1 MSSDPPVALTWELPD
16 DSHAQD
22 HAVPKSSGHISS
34 TSVPTIAS
42 STNAQMLPPPPG
54 PLGRIKS
61 IWGPGWVHQPED
73 KWKKSLR
80 RGSNTT
86 VSPRTMPAVV
96 TGGIAQPDTH
106 FAGPFNSLHSENVV
120 KRGQKAG
127 DFCSDNAETEY
138 PLPRVALMA
147 YLDRL
152 AKEKGELALRTGEK
166 NPSFN
171 PSERLIEPVY
181 PPVKWDATQGRRRVM
196 CTYDQSETEADVD
209 LAEPKRGPPRDYQPG
224 LERTAYPILP
234 SFAHMLE
241 SAGLTNDNLPLLPW
255 ETSNSSGDERSDVT
269 ARSQGHDN
277 SAGSLL
283 QQRSRKM
290 SAINRK
296 LATDMTQDEFILHS
310 KRGDE
315 QRELEWAAYVKQFL
329 AENPED
335 QAYPYTNRG
344 MVDAQVDLQPTSDGH
359 VHQREH
365 LLATN
370 FNQSVANLLKAQVLP
385 TTTGSMSY
393 NHLDRPLTYGY
404 GHVVQRPPYEVN
416 RLDFYP
422 PSSVPATNQGM
433 SDAQLQLH
441 QIEANH
447 LRRRDTLN
455 AQYIRKHFKSPMDS
469 LPEAQEVP
477 AVGPG
482 QPSDSLTAT
491 HLQHD
496 APAYL
501 ERYAPPDIQH
511 ASPTPLRSNYLDR
524 YAPAHIQDALKDAAS
539 SHLDHHAP
547 SHLQGAA
554 PTHLGHHASSHL
566 QRAASQRSSD
576 DFAYFDEFR
585 FDPEPQ
591 NRIPGFGLDPY
602 PSKASYGH
610 SAQQISRPFA
620 MQGQGGNNAPSSTPQ
635 GFFRPSFVHSSQQSS
650 VAVASQG
657 PGEYQAS
664 SPAPQKFFRPS
675 FVHSAQQSSISVAS
689 QGVPGEY
696 QASSSA
702 PQPSFHLNNLQSS
715 YSRVQSLQP
724 EMQQGLIKPSAP
736 LHTGLLKHER
746 TESDTSQHQTDVQSG
761 YGYSYGQDVE
771 SLNRVHGQSV
781 GRKSL
786 QPNMAHDNWGYGQS
800 SFANPSFQTTLQPYQ
815 SHGDSSLAGNSQP
828 NAARP
833 IPVSHPSPS
842 TNLQTQETQSQQHPH
857 SRPVARGRAKG
868 RSTRRSQD
876 PAMQI
881 PLYVPPDWNQQPG
894 ATVGNWSMQQ
904 YPSGS
909 FQQPQ
914 QQAPY
919 GPTDAASS
927 SFTVGPA
934 NQTPSVG
941 PSVHKPVEPRYNYHA
956 NNSMAPSKRI
966 RLYRPGGDA
975 MYPHLAPGASDQ
987 YQALTHSGR
996 PSLEV
1001 AAQGEAMPFVEA
1013 SKELGPAEWGVIK
1026 IGNVS
1031 AS

>member
-1 MSSDPPVALTWELPD
+1 MALTGELPD

-22 HAVPKSSGHISS
+22 HAVPKSSDHISS

-54 PLGRIKS
+54 PLDRSKG
-61 IWGPGWVHQPED
+61 IWGPGWLHQPED
-73 KWKKSLR
+73 KWKESLR

-96 TGGIAQPDTH
+96 TGGIAQHDTH
-106 FAGPFNSLHSENVV
+106 FAGLSNSLHSENVF
-120 KRGQKAG
+120 KRDQKAG

-138 PLPRVALMA
+138 PPPKVALMA

-152 AKEKGELALRTGEK
+152 AKEKGERALRTGEK

-181 PPVKWDATQGRRRVM
+181 PPVEWDATQGRRRVM

-209 LAEPKRGPPRDYQPG
+209 LAEPKCDPPRDCQLG

-241 SAGLTNDNLPLLPW
+241 SAGLTNDDLPLLLW
-255 ETSNSSGDERSDVT
+255 ETPNSSGDERSDVT
-269 ARSQGHDN
+269 TRSQGHDN

-290 SAINRK
+290 SATNRK

-315 QRELEWAAYVKQFL
+315 QRELEWAAYVKQIL

-335 QAYPYTNRG
+335 QTYPSTNRG

-365 LLATN
+365 PLAAN
-370 FNQSVANLLKAQVLP
+370 FNQPVANLFKAQVLP
-385 TTTGSMSY
+385 TTTGGMSY
-393 NHLDRPLTYGY
+393 NHLNRPLTYGD

-422 PSSVPATNQGM
+422 PSSVSATNSGT
-433 SDAQLQLH
+433 SDAQLLLH

-447 LRRRDTLN
+447 LRRRNTLDT
-455 AQYIRKHFKSPMDS
+455 QYIRKHFKSPMES
-469 LPEAQEVP
+469 LPEAREVP
-477 AVGPG
+477 AVASG
-482 QPSDSLTAT
+482 QPSDSLAAT
-491 HLQHD
+491 HLQQV

-501 ERYAPPDIQH
+501 ERYAPTDVQH
-511 ASPTPLRSNYLDR
+511 PSPTPLRSNYLDR
-524 YAPAHIQDALKDAAS
+524 YAPAHIQDALKDSAS
-539 SHLDHHAP
+539 SHRDHHAP
-547 SHLQGAA
+547 SHLQSAA
-554 PTHLGHHASSHL
+554 PIHLGHHASSHL
-566 QRAASQRSSD
+566 QRAAQRSSD
-576 DFAYFDEFR
+576 ETAYFDEFR
-585 FDPEPQ
+585 FNPKPQ
-591 NRIPGFGLDPY
+591 DRIPGFGLDPY
-602 PSKASYGH
+602 PSKAGNGH
-610 SAQQISRPFA
+610 STPHILRPFA
-620 MQGQGGNNAPSSTPQ
+620 MQAQGGNKAPSSTPQ
-635 GFFRPSFVHSSQQSS
+635 EFFRPSFVHSSQQSS
-650 VAVASQG
+650 V
-657 PGEYQAS
+657 
-664 SPAPQKFFRPS
+664 
-675 FVHSAQQSSISVAS
+675 SVAS
-689 QGVPGEY
+689 QGLGEY
-696 QASSSA
+696 QASSSTS
-702 PQPSFHLNNLQSS
+702 QPSFYPNNLQSP
-715 YSRVQSLQP
+715 YSGVRSLQP
-724 EMQQGLIKPSAP
+724 GMQQGLIKRSAP
-736 LHTGLLKHER
+736 LHTGLLKHGR
-746 TESDTSQHQTDVQSG
+746 TESDTSQHQIDAQSG

-771 SLNRVHGQSV
+771 SLTRVHGQSV
-781 GRKSL
+781 GQKSL
-786 QPNMAHDNWGYGQS
+786 QPNMAHNNWGYGQG
-800 SFANPSFQTTLQPYQ
+800 SFVNPSFQTPLQQYQ
-815 SHGDSSLAGNSQP
+815 SHGDSSQAGNSQP
-828 NAARP
+828 NAAQP
-833 IPVSHPSPS
+833 IPVSHPSPD
-842 TNLQTQETQSQQHPH
+842 TNLQTQESQPQQHPH
-857 SRPVARGRAKG
+857 SQPVARGRAKG

-881 PLYVPPDWNQQPG
+881 PLYVPSDWNQQPG

-904 YPSGS
+904 YPGGS

-941 PSVHKPVEPRYNYHA
+941 PSVHRPVEPRYNYHA
-956 NNSMAPSKRI
+956 DNSMAPSKRI
-966 RLYRPGGDA
+966 RHYRPGGDA
-975 MYPHLAPGASDQ
+975 IYPHLAPGASDQ
-987 YQALTHSGR
+987 YQALTHSGQ

-1013 SKELGPAEWGVIK
+1013 SKESGPAEWGVIK